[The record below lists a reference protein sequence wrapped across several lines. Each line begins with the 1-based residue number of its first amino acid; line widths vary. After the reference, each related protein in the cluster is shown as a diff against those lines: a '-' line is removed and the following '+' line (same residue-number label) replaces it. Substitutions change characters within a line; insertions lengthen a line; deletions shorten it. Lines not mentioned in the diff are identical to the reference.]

1 MGNSPTSGDDAP
13 PRTFSFH
20 TDDLIDEPLT
30 FEDVDDTPP
39 PAPNGSSRSTG
50 DFPGGDFLG
59 GPDDGPPPPPE
70 DRSWRYYTTPVI
82 SPWLKIASWW
92 SRKHSHSHF
101 IYAGTPGGVSWWWY
115 DGRVWHPLATNDPR
129 LLDTIC
135 KNRYGLAQQ
144 LKNEGDKDAADLL
157 ANDREWRWAQASGS
171 DFMVGLR
178 DQLGGLAPEPQL
190 HHCGTPDG
198 VIDLRD
204 GSIQPHAPE
213 LRIRGITSGL
223 YLPDDNAAHLEAL
236 NRRFGKVFA
245 PDTLDAYLKLLG
257 LSLTGLAQSY
267 RSIVMVVGPSGS
279 GKGDAC
285 NVANLALGDRGQAVS
300 SDWIG
305 QKNRSDIDAVTANVL
320 QFQPAIIKVDEVGGD
335 TEVSVSRLMTLT
347 GNSPTQ
353 ARRPHGPM
361 IHGVVRAQFW
371 TTAVVP
377 PPIPRNSGIER
388 RLAVLPTIRAL
399 DPSEIDEMGGHEQ
412 VLLNAV
418 VTLAAQ
424 KAREVYRPGYLAPA
438 GDAGAKKTTLDEMDP
453 VSSWLES
460 QDELHG
466 QAVKATWIKAR
477 SDLGLSERELSQTM
491 FGLKVKNSKRW
502 HRGQLPGGARVILD
516 RGRADIPAAPLGVS
530 FAPEDLVD

>member
-82 SPWLKIASWW
+82 SPWLEIASWW

-190 HHCGTPDG
+190 HHCG
-198 VIDLRD
+198 
-204 GSIQPHAPE
+204 
-213 LRIRGITSGL
+213 
-223 YLPDDNAAHLEAL
+223 NA
-236 NRRFGKVFA
+236 
-245 PDTLDAYLKLLG
+245 
-257 LSLTGLAQSY
+257 
-267 RSIVMVVGPSGS
+267 
-279 GKGDAC
+279 
-285 NVANLALGDRGQAVS
+285 
-300 SDWIG
+300 
-305 QKNRSDIDAVTANVL
+305 
-320 QFQPAIIKVDEVGGD
+320 
-335 TEVSVSRLMTLT
+335 
-347 GNSPTQ
+347 
-353 ARRPHGPM
+353 
-361 IHGVVRAQFW
+361 
-371 TTAVVP
+371 
-377 PPIPRNSGIER
+377 
-388 RLAVLPTIRAL
+388 
-399 DPSEIDEMGGHEQ
+399 
-412 VLLNAV
+412 
-418 VTLAAQ
+418 
-424 KAREVYRPGYLAPA
+424 
-438 GDAGAKKTTLDEMDP
+438 
-453 VSSWLES
+453 
-460 QDELHG
+460 
-466 QAVKATWIKAR
+466 
-477 SDLGLSERELSQTM
+477 
-491 FGLKVKNSKRW
+491 
-502 HRGQLPGGARVILD
+502 
-516 RGRADIPAAPLGVS
+516 
-530 FAPEDLVD
+530 